1 MSYSIIQVG
10 VPLFGGH
17 TADVIVEGE
26 CRREERRS
34 RLLRRQ
40 GRRRGRP
47 AVHGHVKTPRILL
60 IRIDLQVLR
69 KRLSFQRNDDPLM
82 LSLLSKT
89 NHPNGVLLF

>member
-26 CRREERRS
+26 GRREERRS
-34 RLLRRQ
+34 GLLRRQ
-40 GRRRGRP
+40 GRRRWRP

-60 IRIDLQVLR
+60 VRVDLQVLER
-69 KRLSFQRNDDPLM
+69 DYRFNVM
-82 LSLLSKT
+82 V
-89 NHPNGVLLF
+89 N